1 MKLLLVVD
9 MQNDF
14 IDGVLGTD
22 EAQGIVEYVQKL
34 VQTFQGTKIFTKD
47 THDEN
52 YLQTLEGR
60 HLPVPHCVKGTEGWR
75 IREQVINELEA
86 KVVADEKDLFSS
98 LRAHVSPLIVEKN
111 YFASLTLGETLKK
124 LEEDLLT
131 RGDRIEEIHL
141 CGICTDIC
149 VISNAILLKA
159 FFPTTEFFVYKQG
172 CAGVTPE
179 LHEAAI
185 KVMASCQV
193 NIIE

>member
-1 MKLLLVVD
+1 M
-9 MQNDF
+9 
-14 IDGVLGTD
+14 
-22 EAQGIVEYVQKL
+22 
-34 VQTFQGTKIFTKD
+34 
-47 THDEN
+47 
-52 YLQTLEGR
+52 
-60 HLPVPHCVKGTEGWR
+60 
-75 IREQVINELEA
+75 
-86 KVVADEKDLFSS
+86 
-98 LRAHVSPLIVEKN
+98 AHVSPLIVEKN

-124 LEEDLLT
+124 LEEDILT

-159 FFPTTEFFVYKQG
+159 FLPTTEFFVYKQG

-193 NIIE
+193 NIIEETYTY